1 MTRTVYANGRV
12 FTADEPAWAEAIVV
26 EDGRIAF
33 VGSDAGA
40 RAAGGPDATTVD
52 LGGRLVLPGFIDA
65 HTHLVMMGE
74 ALGKVGLTDARSL
87 AEIQDRLRTT
97 RAADPDAPRLLGR
110 GWLFDSVPGGA
121 PTAAMLDA
129 VVDDVPVYLDAN
141 DYHSVWVN
149 TAALRELG
157 IDRDTP
163 DPVGGRIGRDA
174 YGEPDG
180 MLFETAAQQHAWE
193 LLAGVT
199 TDADRD
205 AAVERTIA
213 AYLAT
218 GVTGVVDMAFDELG
232 LAAFDRAAARRGGTL
247 PIRALAHWFIG
258 NTGDDAENLEQVAR
272 AVELA
277 GERRPWLKVV
287 GIKLVLD
294 GVIDA
299 CTAAMRHP
307 YADGSNAEPIWPLE
321 ALKPVVAA
329 ADAAGLQIALHAIG
343 DLASDVALDA
353 LEHANAVNGDR
364 PRRHRIEHLEYAA
377 PETAARMAALGVTA
391 SMQPVH
397 ADPAIWANWAAMLG
411 DERADRG
418 FAWTEFR
425 DAGALLA
432 FSTDAPTAPH
442 EALPNLYIAATRR
455 SALDGSYP
463 ANHPE
468 YAVPLEEA
476 VAHATRDA
484 AASCREEHERG
495 RIAVGLA
502 ADFAVLDRDP
512 FTEGA
517 DVLLEAR
524 VVRTV
529 VAGRAVY
536 EAPDAAEGEPEASV
550 A

>member
-1 MTRTVYANGRV
+1 MTPVLYAGGRV
-12 FTADEPAWAEAIVV
+12 FTADEPAWAEAIVT
-26 EDGRIAF
+26 DGGRITF
-33 VGSDAGA
+33 VGSDAEA
-40 RAAGGPDATTVD
+40 TRAAGPDAQVAD
-52 LGGRLVLPGFIDA
+52 LGGRLVIPGFIDA

-74 ALGKVGLTDARSL
+74 SLGKIGLTDARTL
-87 AEIQDRLRTT
+87 PEIQGRLRTA
-97 RAADPDAPRLLGR
+97 RDADPDAPHLLGR

-121 PTAAMLDA
+121 PTAAMIDA
-129 VVDDVPVYLDAN
+129 VVADIPVYLDAN

-149 TAALRELG
+149 SAALRELG

-163 DPVGGRIGRDA
+163 DPIGGRIGRDA
-174 YGEPDG
+174 VGEPDG
-180 MLFETAAQQHAWE
+180 MLYETAAQQYAWTH
-193 LLAGVT
+193 LAEVA

-205 AAVERTIA
+205 AAVERTITT
-213 AYLAT
+213 YLAS

-232 LAAFDRAAARRGGTL
+232 LAAFDRAAERRGGTL
-247 PIRALAHWFIG
+247 PIRVLAHWFIA
-258 NTGDDAENLEQVAR
+258 NTGDDEQNLQQVAR

-277 GERRPWLKVV
+277 PAHRPWLTVT

-307 YADGSNAEPIWPLE
+307 YTDGSNAAPIWPLE
-321 ALKPVVAA
+321 SLLPVVAD
-329 ADAAGLQIALHAIG
+329 ADAAGLQVAMHAIG
-343 DLASDVALDA
+343 DAASDIALDA
-353 LEHANAVNGDR
+353 LEHAHAVNGEP

-377 PETAARMAALGVTA
+377 PETAARMAGLGVTA

-411 DERADRG
+411 DARAERG
-418 FAWTEFR
+418 FAWTEYR

-455 SALDGSYP
+455 SALDPSFP
-463 ANHPE
+463 PNRPE
-468 YAVPLEEA
+468 YAVPLSEA
-476 VAHATRDA
+476 VIHATRDA
-484 AASCREEHERG
+484 AASCLEEHERG
-495 RIAVGLA
+495 RIAAGLA

-512 FTEGA
+512 FIEGPEA
-517 DVLLEAR
+517 LLEAR

-529 VAGRAVY
+529 VAGDAVY
-536 EAPDAAEGEPEASV
+536 EAVEASV
-550 A
+550 T